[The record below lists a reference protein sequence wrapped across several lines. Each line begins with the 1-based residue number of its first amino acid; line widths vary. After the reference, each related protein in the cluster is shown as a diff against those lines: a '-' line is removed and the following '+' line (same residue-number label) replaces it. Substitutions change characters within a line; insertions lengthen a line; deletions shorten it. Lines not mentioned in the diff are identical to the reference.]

1 MYRAKAERILNKIVL
16 EIEDAIDYF
25 CATGSYRRGAEKLG
39 DLDIVII
46 PRKGKKLD
54 ECLPLSFEGI
64 NWLGE
69 KKAQLIIDGE
79 KVDIHCTNWDSLGAA
94 QLYFTGPKGYNI
106 GMRIR
111 AKKMG
116 YKLNEYGLWKG
127 SEMMLSGSE
136 NIIYEHLEKSWK
148 EPNKRG

>member
-1 MYRAKAERILNKIVL
+1 
-16 EIEDAIDYF
+16 
-25 CATGSYRRGAEKLG
+25 
-39 DLDIVII
+39 
-46 PRKGKKLD
+46 
-54 ECLPLSFEGI
+54 
-64 NWLGE
+64 
-69 KKAQLIIDGE
+69 
-79 KVDIHCTNWDSLGAA
+79 
-94 QLYFTGPKGYNI
+94 
-106 GMRIR
+106 MRIR